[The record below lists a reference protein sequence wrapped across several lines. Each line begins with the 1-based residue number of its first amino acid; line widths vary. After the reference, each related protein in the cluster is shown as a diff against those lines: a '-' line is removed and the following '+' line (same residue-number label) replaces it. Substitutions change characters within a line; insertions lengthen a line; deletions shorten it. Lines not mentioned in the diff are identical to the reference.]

1 MTAKLQRMQRTRTLA
16 VSVGVAL
23 GVALTTLGPHLA
35 QAATLLPRMPILD
48 QTDPPVDTDSDTL
61 AAPAA

>member
-1 MTAKLQRMQRTRTLA
+1 MTTNVRRMKRTRALA

-35 QAATLLPRMPILD
+35 QAATLLPRMPMLEKA
-48 QTDPPVDTDSDTL
+48 DPPVDTDADAL
-61 AAPAA
+61 LAPAA

>member
-35 QAATLLPRMPILD
+35 QAATLLPRMPLLD
-48 QTDPPVDTDSDTL
+48 QVDPPVDTDSDAL
-61 AAPAA
+61 ASPAA